1 MRRQVRNAFASFVFN
16 GYEFDSSAIPRIT
29 GKKLSGINNPSKGVL
44 LGEWP
49 GFFGGSW
56 HPMREQAFRD
66 ARNNMGF
73 VDGHVSFTKIYWDG
87 VEGSRPSDYEPPAG
101 YEYDWD
107 GE

>member
-29 GKKLSGINNPSKGVL
+29 GKKLSGITNPSKGVL

-73 VDGHVSFTKIYWDG
+73 VDGHVQFLEMQKNPYHYNNS
-87 VEGSRPSDYEPPAG
+87 
-101 YEYDWD
+101 EYDFAPP
-107 GE
+107 G